1 MAKYTITDKFKGY
14 NSKIDATKLTDGYL
28 VSGSQNVLSTDGE
41 NIKIREGYTLDGA
54 ANTATTPIQSS
65 YDWNTH
71 SNTGL
76 YLRSYNDT
84 LEWRYKDADDAITWT
99 AIGGSWSSV
108 GFNFTEWWDGD
119 QNKDILIFVNGTSD
133 IYSWSGGNTTV
144 ASATSNTITKE
155 GDSYWAEERFTS
167 TADYDKKLTING
179 VEYTYTGGEDS
190 TTLTGVTPDPTDQGD
205 DSVSEGDLA
214 VQTITTHSDTPAN
227 DDTVFTNDLVG
238 VLNNHLFVGSTI
250 NRDLWISKT
259 TDFTDYTHSSP
270 RTSGEGDVLI
280 LDAYPVGLA
289 VQEKYMYIAAG
300 KDQWYKIVL
309 ELSNDLASEIIE
321 VKRLKTTAQ
330 EAAISQ
336 GAISHIKNNIV
347 YLSNEPTIDTLG
359 KLEAIDTP
367 QTLALSDPIKS
378 ELEGYDTSNAHI
390 KYFRNNLYIAL
401 PSESLV
407 LVYNIE
413 LGYWEAPQVLPIRR
427 LAIIEGELYGHS
439 NAVPETYKLF
449 TGYNDNTNPIEAVA
463 KFSYQ
468 NFGDRINY
476 KNFDEFYSEGYI
488 KSNTDLTLVI
498 DYDYQGFTSSQEFT
512 IAGNDN
518 DILFQSSKDGS
529 VGKTSYGKEPFGSII
544 DAPSDLAKFKQINTM
559 VRQDFQEMQ
568 VTYKTNQVD
577 GRWEV
582 LAYGPATYL
591 SSNKIINIKK

>member
-1 MAKYTITDKFKGY
+1 MIKYTITDKFKGY
-14 NSKIDATKLTDGYL
+14 NSKVDATKLSDGYL

-84 LEWRYKDADDAITWT
+84 LEYRYKDDDDAITWT
-99 AIGGSWSSV
+99 ELKGSWDDV
-108 GFNFTEWWDGD
+108 DFAFAEYWDTD
-119 QNKDILIFVNGTSD
+119 EKQDYLLFVNGTSD
-133 IYSWSGGNTTV
+133 IYSWSGGTAIISST
-144 ASATSNTITKE
+144 TSNTITKT
-155 GDSYWAEERFTS
+155 GTASWGQARFNT
-167 TADYDKKLTING
+167 TANYDKKVMINET
-179 VEYTYTGGEDS
+179 EYTYTGGSDT
-190 TTLTGVTPDPTDQGD
+190 TTLTGVTPDPTGEADA
-205 DSVSEGDLA
+205 SLV
-214 VQTITTHSDTPAN
+214 VQTITTHSDKPAS
-227 DDTVFTNDLVG
+227 DDTEFTNDIIG
-238 VLNNHLFVGSTI
+238 VLDNQIWIASKI
-250 NRDLWISKT
+250 NRDVFISKQDDF
-259 TDFTDYTHSSP
+259 TDFTYSSP
-270 RTSGEGDVLI
+270 RVPGEGALLT
-280 LDAYPVGLA
+280 LDAYPVGFA
-289 VQEKYMYIAAG
+289 VQEKYMYISAG
-300 KDQWYKIVL
+300 KDQWYKIVF
-309 ELSNDLASEIIE
+309 ELANDLVNESLEIE
-321 VKRLKTTAQ
+321 RLKTTAQ

-347 YLSNEPTIDTLG
+347 YLSNEPTVDTLG

-367 QTLALSDPIKS
+367 QTLALSDPIKT

-390 KYFRNNLYIAL
+390 KYFRNNLYVAL
-401 PSESLV
+401 PSENLV

-529 VGKTSYGKEPFGSII
+529 IGKTSYGKEPFGSII

>member
-1 MAKYTITDKFKGY
+1 MNKYTITDKFQGY
-14 NSKIDATKLTDGYL
+14 NSKVDSTKLDNGIL

-54 ANTATTPIQSS
+54 ANTATTPIESS

-84 LEWRYKDADDAITWT
+84 LEWRYKDSSDAITWT
-99 AIGGSWSSV
+99 ELKGSWTDV
-108 GFNFTEWWDGD
+108 GFAYTEYWDNTEKQD
-119 QNKDILIFVNGTSD
+119 YLLFVNGDSN
-133 IYSWSGGNTTV
+133 IYSWSGGNALISST
-144 ASATSNTITKE
+144 TSNTIVKT
-155 GDSYWAEERFTS
+155 GTPTWAEARFNT
-167 TADYDKKLTING
+167 TGTYDKKILINET
-179 VEYTYTGGEDS
+179 EYTYTGGETT
-190 TTLTGVTPDPTDQGD
+190 TTLTGVTPDPTGEADG
-205 DSVSEGDLA
+205 SLVF
-214 VQTITTHSDTPAN
+214 QTVTTHTDKPASDST
-227 DDTVFTNDLVG
+227 TFTNDIIGTLDNQVW
-238 VLNNHLFVGSTI
+238 VASTI
-250 NRDLWISKT
+250 NRDVYISKQD
-259 TDFTDYTHSSP
+259 DFLTYTFSSP
-270 RTSGEGDVLI
+270 RLPGEGALI
-280 LDAYPVGLA
+280 TLDAYPVGLA
-289 VQEKYMYIAAG
+289 VQEKYMYVAAG
-300 KDQWYKIVL
+300 NDQWYKVVF
-309 ELSNDLASEIIE
+309 ELANDLVNESLE
-321 VKRLKTTAQ
+321 VERLKTTAQ
-330 EAAISQ
+330 EAAVSQ

-367 QTLALSDPIKS
+367 QTLALSDPIKT
-378 ELEGYDTSNAHI
+378 ELEGYNTSNAHL
-390 KYFRNNLYIAL
+390 KYYRNNLYIAL
-401 PSESLV
+401 PSESKV
-407 LVYNIE
+407 LIYNIE
-413 LGYWEAPQVLPIRR
+413 QGYWEAPQILPVRR
-427 LAIIEGELYGHS
+427 LAIIEGDLYGHS

-449 TGYNDNTNPIEAVA
+449 DGYNDNTNPIEAVA

-468 NFGDRINY
+468 NFGDRVNY

-512 IAGNDN
+512 IEGDDD

-529 VGKTSYGKEPFGSII
+529 IGKSSYGKEPFGSII

-582 LAYGPATYL
+582 LAYAPSIYL

>member
-190 TTLTGVTPDPTDQGD
+190 TLTGVTPDPTDQGD